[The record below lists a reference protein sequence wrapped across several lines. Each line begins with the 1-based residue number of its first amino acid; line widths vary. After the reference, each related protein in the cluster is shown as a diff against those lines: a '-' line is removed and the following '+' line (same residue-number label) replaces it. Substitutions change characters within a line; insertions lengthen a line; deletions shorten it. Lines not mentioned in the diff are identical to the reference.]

1 MTKWIEWNGGICPIK
16 SDLTWVE
23 YKCRH
28 GYVER
33 ARGVDVRWQ
42 NNPEFG
48 VYNYVIAY
56 RIIEDHEPMAYIP
69 LNEKLGHPLLDV
81 FNAGCAAR
89 DAGRGTSGY
98 PGNSLEHV
106 IHAAGWVQ
114 RDLRLALDK
123 LQGKEPMAQ
132 TREQITAQIEA
143 LQKQL
148 AAMPVVKRMW
158 FDGSVAWSQ
167 KNTPS
172 HATNYFDIET
182 INGVPHIHGVAI
194 KEVVK

>member
-1 MTKWIEWNGGICPIK
+1 MTNWIKWNGGECPIK

-28 GYVER
+28 GYLEK

-56 RIIEDHEPMAYIP
+56 RIIENHEPMAYIP
-69 LNEKLGHPLLDV
+69 LDGKLSHPLLDV
-81 FNAGCAAR
+81 FNAGSNAR
-89 DAGRGTSGY
+89 ETGASSGY
-98 PGNSLEHV
+98 PGNSLEHC

-123 LQGKEPMAQ
+123 MQGKEPTPM
-132 TREQITAQIEA
+132 TREQITAQIDA

-148 AAMPVVKRMW
+148 DAMPVVVRNYWNGKFTSTRPLL
-158 FDGSVAWSQ
+158 GY
-167 KNTPS
+167 N
-172 HATNYFDIET
+172 HYFDIKT
-182 INGVPHIHGVAI
+182 INGVPHIHGVAM
-194 KEVVK
+194 KEVEK